1 MFAPARPQK
10 ITFAEM
16 RSSGVRGLLRCKG
29 RNARHGRARS
39 PDLLLRLQVL
49 HHVAISGDHW
59 PDDVRLSDP
68 RATSR
73 QIKLAHGSVTRLDFV
88 TRITAAIRLFA

>member
-1 MFAPARPQK
+1 
-10 ITFAEM
+10 M
-16 RSSGVRGLLRCKG
+16 RDIGVHGLLIYCSDYKC
-29 RNARHGRARS
+29 S
-39 PDLLLRLQVL
+39 

-59 PDDVRLSDP
+59 PDDVRLSDS

>member
-1 MFAPARPQK
+1 
-10 ITFAEM
+10 M
-16 RSSGVRGLLRCKG
+16 RDIGVHGLLLYCSDYKC
-29 RNARHGRARS
+29 S
-39 PDLLLRLQVL
+39 